1 MDSFQKKRIISK
13 ISTIQKELND
23 LEKIPNNSKQ
33 QRAIIGD
40 LKRKKKR
47 LHSKFNK
54 RITHPSLL
62 KVIWFYKNFC
72 QGTEKIKDINTSFLY
87 KYFDKREV
95 LSCPFTIKCNII
107 QF

>member
-1 MDSFQKKRIISK
+1 MDSFQKKRIISI

-40 LKRKKKR
+40 LKWKKKG

-54 RITHPSLL
+54 HITHPSLL